1 MSQYKN
7 EMLEKDMQEAKDHG
21 VRTWCKTHRSS
32 FEDTC
37 QWCDQETPFDRKAY
51 WREFQCI
58 VKVRNIA
65 WLTLAG
71 MTPEEGWD
79 GLQKFL
85 RDEYKSLA
93 WNLQKR
99 DIVLDYDIWT
109 GEPEEA

>member
-1 MSQYKN
+1 MNQYKN
-7 EMLEKDMQEAKDHG
+7 EWCNLH
-21 VRTWCKTHRSS
+21 RTSAVDSCKR
-32 FEDTC
+32 
-37 QWCDQETPFDRKAY
+37 CDEETPYDRKAY
-51 WREFQCI
+51 WREFKCA
-58 VKVRNIA
+58 VKVRNID
-65 WLTLAG
+65 WLTLDG

-85 RDEYKSLA
+85 RDEFKSLA